1 MPGNVPNPL
10 FLLERWFWQRDV
22 RDALIRAILSRQLCI
37 TLIALAAG
45 AASAPFWSGG
55 LWLLWFGCGA
65 AVSLWNFYALVK
77 FVQNMVPRGWNVSVL
92 VRLLV
97 GANIRLILS
106 AGILLAAFV
115 WGKASPSRAVAWTCD
130 NPCRDYRR
138 RPEKSIEKARLTGYR
153 YKPVDADGVVSRR
166 SADAI
171 SC

>member
-10 FLLERWFWQRDV
+10 FLLERWFWRRDV

-106 AGILLAAFV
+106 AGILLAAFF
-115 WGKASPSRAVAWTCD
+115 WGKASLPALLLGLATILAGITVAGL
-130 NPCRDYRR
+130 
-138 RPEKSIEKARLTGYR
+138 KKALK
-153 YKPVDADGVVSRR
+153 KPV
-166 SADAI
+166 
-171 SC
+171 